1 MKWLSVA
8 ACLAMGTH
16 ALSIP
21 SRPTEERTA
30 KNCPTDLSGPF
41 EFPHLI
47 IPVDSSAPTVARG
60 TSYFGEVSS
69 TVSSIFN
76 FDIPPQG
83 PNLCSL
89 VFLFP
94 NQEQRPPWTYTFEG
108 DGKVGVSRLQGP
120 ASNGTTFANAP
131 KVAAKLGTPKLAAGT
146 SNVISTFDCP
156 FGQRIAF
163 KMSNAGSTN
172 LRYFQDYGNPP
183 IGLYITRCAK

>member
-8 ACLAMGTH
+8 ACLTLGTH

-21 SRPTEERTA
+21 PRSVEDQA
-30 KNCPTDLSGPF
+30 DKNCPTNLSGPF

-47 IPVDSSAPTVARG
+47 IPINSSAPNVARG
-60 TSYFGEVSS
+60 TSYYGEVSS
-69 TVSSIFN
+69 TISSIFN
-76 FDIPPQG
+76 FDIPTDG

-94 NQEQRPPWTYTFEG
+94 STEERPAWTYTFEG
-108 DGKVGVSRLQGP
+108 DGNVGLSRLEGP
-120 ASNGTTFANAP
+120 ANNGTTFENAP
-131 KVAAKLGTPKLAAGT
+131 KVSAELGTQKLAAGT
-146 SNVISTFDCP
+146 STVVASFDCP

-163 KMSNAGSTN
+163 KMSNAGTTN
-172 LRYFQDYGNPP
+172 LKYFQDYGNPP